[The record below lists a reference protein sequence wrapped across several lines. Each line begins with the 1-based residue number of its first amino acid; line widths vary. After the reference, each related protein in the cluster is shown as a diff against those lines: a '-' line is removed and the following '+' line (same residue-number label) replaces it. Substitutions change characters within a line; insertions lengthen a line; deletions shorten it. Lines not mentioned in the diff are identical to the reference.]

1 MWDSKLKPTLASLIG
16 IAKLKEI
23 FIIAILLN
31 IPFRKLVVLIA
42 PVELIIQFLQ
52 TKEEIAIHQF
62 FFFITIFFFFT
73 WSLKGLWHELFERR
87 RRQWRLVNCQLLCHE
102 IFDVDFRNDTYF
114 YLNMIGG
121 KTKKKHIFLKLLNIK
136 F

>member
-62 FFFITIFFFFT
+62 FFFFFFT
-73 WSLKGLWHELFERR
+73 WSSKGLWHELFERR
-87 RRQWRLVNCQLLCHE
+87 WRQWRLVNCQLLCHE

-114 YLNMIGG
+114 YLNMIGEEKKQKKIYFF
-121 KTKKKHIFLKLLNIK
+121 KTFKY
-136 F
+136 

>member
-31 IPFRKLVVLIA
+31 ITFRKLVVLIA
-42 PVELIIQFLQ
+42 PVELIIQFLK

-62 FFFITIFFFFT
+62 FFFFFFYLEFKR
-73 WSLKGLWHELFERR
+73 SLARA
-87 RRQWRLVNCQLLCHE
+87 
-102 IFDVDFRNDTYF
+102 I
-114 YLNMIGG
+114 
-121 KTKKKHIFLKLLNIK
+121 
-136 F
+136 

>member
-42 PVELIIQFLQ
+42 PVELIIQFLK

-62 FFFITIFFFFT
+62 FFFFFFLLG
-73 WSLKGLWHELFERR
+73 SSKGLWHELFERR
-87 RRQWRLVNCQLLCHE
+87 WRQWRLVNCKLLCDE

-114 YLNMIGG
+114 YLNMIGEEK